1 MMRTVVRVLEASDL
15 GEAFELDREA
25 FNQPKEVRERWLAH
39 AEPERFHGV
48 FADGRLVAL
57 TQVHAFGQFF
67 GGRSVPMG
75 GVASV
80 ATAPDQRGKGLATR
94 ALLDALAAMRERG
107 EVISALFP
115 ASTQLYRK
123 LGWEVGGLYAF
134 WRMPTAALLRLP
146 PAPEKRVRRVGA
158 EDLPR
163 LKQCYARYAR
173 GVNGLLDR
181 SDNLWSWRPNWEAD
195 VYAFASLDE
204 NGDVDGYVYYH
215 QKNRSDGFGYWI
227 DVRDA
232 IAENEAATRALWRL
246 VGTSATQSEYVRF
259 PGAQQQPLLLLLPD
273 PQREPAGQIH
283 WMLRVVDV
291 AGAIHERGFPP
302 GLTARVELEIADEV
316 CSWNAGRFVLEVADG
331 RGHLAKGG
339 RGTVRL
345 GVGALA
351 TLYTGFTSTHA
362 LTAVGRIDGAAAELA
377 ALDAIFAGPAPFLLD
392 EF

>member
-1 MMRTVVRVLEASDL
+1 MSTVVRVLEESDL
-15 GEAFELDREA
+15 GDAFELDRQA
-25 FNQPKEVRERWLAH
+25 FNQPKEKRERWLAH
-39 AEPERFHGV
+39 ADAGRFHGV
-48 FADGRLVAL
+48 FVDERLVAL

-80 ATAPDQRGKGLATR
+80 ATTPDQRGKGLATR
-94 ALLDALAAMRERG
+94 ALVSALGAMRERG

-123 LGWEVGGLYAF
+123 LGWETGGLYAF

-146 PAPEKRVRRVGA
+146 AAPEKRVRRVGA
-158 EDLPR
+158 EDLPL

-181 SDNLWSWRPNWEAD
+181 SDTLWSWRPNWEED

-215 QKNRSDGFGYWI
+215 QKNRSNGFDYWL

-246 VGTSATQSEYVRF
+246 VGTSATQAEYLQF
-259 PGAQQQPLLLLLPD
+259 PGAQQHPLLLLLPD
-273 PQREPAGQIH
+273 PRREPAGQMH
-283 WMLRVVDV
+283 WMLRLVDA
-291 AGAIHERGFPP
+291 AGAIRERGFPP
-302 GLTARVELEIADEV
+302 GLSARVELEIADET
-316 CSWNAGRFVLEVADG
+316 CAWNAGRYVLDVADG
-331 RGHLAKGG
+331 RGQLEKGG
-339 RGTVRL
+339 RGRVRL

-351 TLYTGFTSTHA
+351 SLYTGFTSTQA
-362 LTAVGRIDGAAAELA
+362 LATIGRLEGGDAADRA
-377 ALDAIFAGPAPFLLD
+377 ALDAAFAGPAPYLLD